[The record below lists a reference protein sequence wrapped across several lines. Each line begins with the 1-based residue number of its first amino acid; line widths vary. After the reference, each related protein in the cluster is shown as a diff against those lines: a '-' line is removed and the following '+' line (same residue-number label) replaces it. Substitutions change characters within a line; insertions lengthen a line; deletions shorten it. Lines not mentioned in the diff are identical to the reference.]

1 MAFKSLIDKW
11 RAHPAVTQC
20 ETRYAFKLDVDDA
33 ARVEALAALFP
44 ALNVETIIADLLH
57 ESLDA
62 LEAAIPYE
70 AGDKVIQQDEFGDP
84 VFEDAGLMPR
94 YVELL
99 RSKRDQIG

>member
-1 MAFKSLIDKW
+1 M
-11 RAHPAVTQC
+11 
-20 ETRYAFKLDVDDA
+20 
-33 ARVEALAALFP
+33 
-44 ALNVETIIADLLH
+44 LH